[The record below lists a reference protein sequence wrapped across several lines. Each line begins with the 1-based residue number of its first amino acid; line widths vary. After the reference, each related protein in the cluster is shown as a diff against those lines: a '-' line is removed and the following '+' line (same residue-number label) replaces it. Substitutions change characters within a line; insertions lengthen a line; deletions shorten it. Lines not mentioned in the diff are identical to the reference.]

1 MNANKK
7 FIVRIAVVVAS
18 SATLGAANAAEPQYP
33 TKAVRLIVPF
43 APGGASG
50 LVSRRPARGEDA
62 GAAGFYRVAASEAQT
77 YPLKSVRMIVP
88 FAPGGPTD
96 VIARF
101 VAAKL
106 SESFGQQVVI
116 DNRAGAGG
124 NIGMGMAANSTPDG
138 YTLVVVSSSYVVNP
152 GLYAKIPYDPYKS
165 FAPITNMAASPNVYT
180 SHPSVAAKS
189 MQELVK
195 LIQANPKK
203 YSFATPGI
211 GTTPDLAASLLKVL
225 AKLDVTTVPY
235 AGAGPAVTAVI
246 GNQVPLGCTAL
257 PPTTPHILGG
267 RLRALA
273 VTSAKRSSALP
284 DVQTMAEAGFSGQE
298 SETLQGIL
306 APAGT
311 PKAVVQR
318 LHDEI
323 AKILAQPDTR
333 DKVVGLGFDI
343 VASTPEQFA
352 AQIRNEVAKWSK
364 VVKEANIKVE

>member
-1 MNANKK
+1 MKK
-7 FIVRIAVVVAS
+7 TIYVAGLLGVTLMS
-18 SATLGAANAAEPQYP
+18 GTATAADAPYP
-33 TKAVRLIVPF
+33 SKA
-43 APGGASG
+43 
-50 LVSRRPARGEDA
+50 
-62 GAAGFYRVAASEAQT
+62 
-77 YPLKSVRMIVP
+77 VRMIVP

-101 VAAKL
+101 VAARL

-124 NIGMGMAANSTPDG
+124 NIGMGTAANSTPDG

-152 GLYAKIPYDPYKS
+152 GLYAKIPYDPYQS
-165 FAPITNMAASPNVYT
+165 FAPITNMVASPNVYT
-180 SHPSVAAKS
+180 SHPTVTAKS

-211 GTTPDLAASLLKVL
+211 GTTPDLAASLLKVV
-225 AKLDVTTVPY
+225 AKLDVTTVPF
-235 AGAGPAVTAVI
+235 AGAGPAVTSVI

-273 VTSAKRSSALP
+273 VTSGKRSAALP

-311 PKAVVQR
+311 PKAVIQR

-352 AQIRNEVAKWSK
+352 AQIRNEVAKWSR